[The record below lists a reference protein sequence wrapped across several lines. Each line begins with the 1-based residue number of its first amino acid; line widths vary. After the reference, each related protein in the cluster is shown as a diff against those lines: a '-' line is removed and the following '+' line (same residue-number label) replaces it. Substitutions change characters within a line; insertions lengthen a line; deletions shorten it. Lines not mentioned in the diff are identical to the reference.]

1 MLREQWGFDG
11 IIVADYG
18 GVSLLHQH
26 HGISHDPAE
35 SAALAFNAG
44 LDVEL
49 PKDDCA
55 RHLAEAVERG
65 LISMA
70 KVDEIVARVLS
81 EKFRLGLFEKPYAAE
96 DGIDLQSEATRQV
109 AREVATKSITLLE
122 NNGILPLGGKPRVAV
137 VGPTA
142 DDPLAL
148 LSGYSFPVHLIIS
161 DMVEETS
168 QVTTRARRWNSTLAH
183 R

>member
-1 MLREQWGFDG
+1 MAVKLANAGSVMPAYHDIDNQPGHSDHFLLTTVLREQWGFDG
-11 IIVADYG
+11 IVVADYG

-26 HGISHDPAE
+26 HGVSHDATE

-70 KVDEIVARVLS
+70 KVDEIVGRVLTENS
-81 EKFRLGLFEKPYAAE
+81 VSACLKTRMPMKAALICKMRPPGRLHV
-96 DGIDLQSEATRQV
+96 RW
-109 AREVATKSITLLE
+109 R
-122 NNGILPLGGKPRVAV
+122 
-137 VGPTA
+137 
-142 DDPLAL
+142 
-148 LSGYSFPVHLIIS
+148 PV
-161 DMVEETS
+161 
-168 QVTTRARRWNSTLAH
+168 R
-183 R
+183 

>member
-1 MLREQWGFDG
+1 MQKRSPPT
-11 IIVADYG
+11 DYG

-26 HGISHDPAE
+26 HGILHDAAE

-55 RHLAEAVERG
+55 RHLADAVERG

-70 KVDEIVARVLS
+70 KVDEIVGRVLT
-81 EKFRLGLFEKPYAAE
+81 EKFRLGLFENPYADE
-96 DGIDLQSEATRQV
+96 NGIDLQNETTRQV

-122 NNGILPLGGKPRVAV
+122 NNGILPLNGKPRGACGTDGRRSAGVAQR
-137 VGPTA
+137 
-142 DDPLAL
+142 LQ
-148 LSGYSFPVHLIIS
+148 LSRCI
-161 DMVEETS
+161 
-168 QVTTRARRWNSTLAH
+168 
-183 R
+183 

>member
-1 MLREQWGFDG
+1 MKLANAGSVMPAYHDIDNQPGTATISCSTVLREQWGFDG

-81 EKFRLGLFEKPYAAE
+81 EKFRLGLFENRTP
-96 DGIDLQSEATRQV
+96 
-109 AREVATKSITLLE
+109 TKTVSICRMRRP
-122 NNGILPLGGKPRVAV
+122 GRW
-137 VGPTA
+137 
-142 DDPLAL
+142 
-148 LSGYSFPVHLIIS
+148 
-161 DMVEETS
+161 
-168 QVTTRARRWNSTLAH
+168 RARWQQNRSRCWKITAYYLSAENPVYRWWGRRLTI
-183 R
+183 RWRC